1 MAAAQYKE
9 KTAVTRA
16 DWLSAKAREVMNNSD
31 PDLPWLLIDEA

>member
-16 DWLSAKAREVMNNSD
+16 DWLSAKAREVMNSD